1 MVATRDDSNLAGM
14 KASLIHKPGS
24 TQHLQARKSAD
35 GKTGWVEGYLVSWG
49 NNHDTDL
56 QGEFFSPRTE
66 FCLDWFQDRPVLY
79 HHGLDGQAGL
89 RKIGSIKTVDTDD
102 LGLWVQ
108 AQLDLRDRYAN
119 AVYDMVK
126 TKEFGWSSGSVDHLV
141 KIAPN
146 GEIAVW
152 PLIEGSITPT
162 PAQPSK
168 TLVRPLKSGELAQG
182 AMAQV
187 APTTSLRAFKALLSG
202 DETASEYLRGLEA
215 RVDSA
220 GYVRAKSSLYVPNHL
235 DSNGTQGESTAQA
248 SKRLARHYANA
259 FGVKAN
265 ERQLDAVAMKLEG
278 RVDEEVATAAAEE
291 LEMEAALASL
301 EQEMIQEDNSNM
313 QKSYGNSRRN
323 VNTRSRR
330 SAYRADD
337 SQLPSGAGGQ
347 LAAQFDDNMA
357 AQMDDI
363 AQGMAAEIAADMED
377 QLKAEQDEINF
388 QKAAVNALKRRA
400 RKQALR
406 QLQATD
412 DIDATFYDA
421 AGMEAGGDGAGEE
434 GSFYLGDLAQDDPI
448 PNMKRYGR
456 RQPQRSVARRG
467 YARRD
472 GMPADP
478 NMSMQAEM
486 DAYSADPTAVA
497 PLASQDNAIM
507 MEEVARRSY
516 HNGFRRG
523 ARNAFRATDG
533 IGDSGAI
540 LISEQNDEAGNYGL
554 VSADGG
560 SITSGD
566 NITASGKRLTRNRRA
581 ARGYAYRDDAAIV
594 PPEAPATQ
602 AEADEMAVTSAFR
615 KGYRAAIAKARAAR
629 GYARRDGLTP
639 DVPLDPSAPVAG
651 DMDFG
656 GMQADDNFASPPAGG
671 TMADD
676 EFGAP
681 VASYRRYNAGAGRNM
696 PAKSAISGYSQYDYD
711 KQAEYWRNRA
721 MKAEMMEAPDQ
732 RGFGSVKSVR
742 DVSDMAGA
750 YDHAFKSYLYQGTS
764 LMSPTEIQVLKGKG
778 TVNYKGMK
786 SYESP
791 LGVDP
796 RVKTYFGG
804 SDASVGFAVPPDWV
818 AELNKNVMTQT
829 VMAPECRTRTTT
841 SDRIVQPNLVTAD
854 ARRAH
859 AAVVRWPGEVI
870 TDGNVSRTI
879 EDTFSQV
886 EVPINVMLISLT
898 SGNSA
903 LEDVTFS
910 LEDEINEAFSE
921 AVAVAYDQ
929 LIWSGDGQGK
939 LQGIV
944 VNNQVVGHV
953 SQNMQTVSGYV
964 ASGSP
969 DGIVTADVLKELL
982 FHLPRGYRQRA
993 KWYMNS
999 NTGLQIATLKD
1010 GEGNYLIDQRDE
1022 SLQSV
1027 GVPDR
1032 LLGKP
1037 IVYNEYADDIVEGG
1051 YPIVLGDLSRGYI
1064 IGKRVDFSIR
1074 RFDDSQYAE
1083 LDQVLFLGR
1092 ARLGGQVLQPAA
1104 IKVLKVAA
1112 S

>member
-1 MVATRDDSNLAGM
+1 M

-24 TQHLQARKSAD
+24 TNHLTARKSAD

-49 NNHDTDL
+49 NSRDTDL
-56 QGEFFSPRTE
+56 QGEYFSPRTE
-66 FCLDWFQDRPVLY
+66 FCLDWFVDRPVLY
-79 HHGLDGQAGL
+79 HHGLDGEAGL

-168 TLVRPLKSGELAQG
+168 TLVRPLKSGEVAQE
-182 AMAQV
+182 AITQA
-187 APTTSLRAFKALLSG
+187 APTTSLRAFKAILSG
-202 DETASEYLRGLEA
+202 DASASEYLRGLEA
-215 RVDSA
+215 RIGA
-220 GYVRAKSSLYVPNHL
+220 AEYGRTKSSLSVPNHL
-235 DSNGTQGESTAQA
+235 ISSDEDTTAQA

-278 RVDEEVATAAAEE
+278 QVDEEVATAAAEE

-301 EQEMIQEDNSNM
+301 EKEMVQEDTTKM
-313 QKSYGNSRRN
+313 AMATRNSRRN
-323 VNTRSRR
+323 ANSPSRR

-337 SQLPSGAGGQ
+337 PQLPGANGQ
-347 LAAQFDDNMA
+347 LAAQMDDNMA
-357 AQMDDI
+357 MQMDDI

-377 QLKAEQDEINF
+377 QLKAEQDDLNF

-406 QLQATD
+406 QLQATN
-412 DIDATFYDA
+412 DIDATFVDG
-421 AGMEAGGDGAGEE
+421 AGMEAGGAGDGED

-448 PNMKRYGR
+448 PNMKRYGANR
-456 RQPQRSVARRG
+456 RVAAQRPARRG

-472 GMPADP
+472 GMPVDP
-478 NMSMQAEM
+478 TAPVQAEF
-486 DAYSADPTAVA
+486 DAYSADEGAALPA
-497 PLASQDNAIM
+497 QDNAIM

-523 ARNAFRATDG
+523 VRNAFRATDG
-533 IGDSGAI
+533 IGDSGAT
-540 LISEQNDEAGNYGL
+540 LISEDNNEAGNYNL
-554 VSADGG
+554 ISADGS

-566 NITASGKRLTRNRRA
+566 NVTASGKRYTNKRRA
-581 ARGYAYRDDAAIV
+581 ARGYAYRDDATLS
-594 PPEAPATQ
+594 PPDAPATQ
-602 AEADEMAVTSAFR
+602 AEADELAVTRAFQ
-615 KGYRAAIAKARAAR
+615 KGYRNAIAKARAAR

-656 GMQADDNFASPPAGG
+656 GMQADDGFAPPTGG
-671 TMADD
+671 TMGDD
-676 EFGAP
+676 QFGAP
-681 VASYRRYNAGAGRNM
+681 TGAPPAANSYRSMGR
-696 PAKSAISGYSQYDYD
+696 KSAGGYSQYDYD
-711 KQAEYWRNRA
+711 KQTEYWKNRA
-721 MKAEMMEAPDQ
+721 MKAELMEAPDQ

-742 DVSDMAGA
+742 DVADQQGA
-750 YDHAFKSYLYQGTS
+750 YSNAFKTYLYQGDR
-764 LMSPTEIQVLKGKG
+764 LMSDTQKQVLINKG

-786 SYESP
+786 AQQFENP

-804 SDASVGFAVPPDWV
+804 SDAAVGFAVPPDWV

-939 LQGIV
+939 LQGVV

-1051 YPIVLGDLSRGYI
+1051 FPIILGDLSRGYI